1 MELEDHSQAVC
12 DAVMQHH
19 PQRVVIDS
27 LSELRLL
34 ATTSFLYRRQLV
46 AWQQFF
52 AERQCTVLLLG
63 EHIVES
69 TPGVRSLAHGALY
82 LEQVAPEYGAARRRL
97 TILKLRGPA
106 FHTGYHDYSPRR
118 GGVVVYPRLVA
129 SEHRQG
135 FAPELLSSGIAPLDA
150 LLGGG
155 LDRGSTTLL
164 TGPAGSGRAS
174 SDGRSGV

>member
-1 MELEDHSQAVC
+1 MERQ
-12 DAVMQHH
+12 

-34 ATTSFLYRRQLV
+34 ATTPFLYRRQLL

-63 EHIVES
+63 EHIAES

-82 LEQVAPEYGAARRRL
+82 LEQVTPEYGATRRRL
-97 TILKLRGPA
+97 NVLKLRSTA
-106 FHTGYHDYSPRR
+106 FRTGYHDYSIRR
-118 GGVVVYPRLVA
+118 GGAVVYPRLVA
-129 SEHRQG
+129 GEHQQD
-135 FAPELLSSGIAPLDA
+135 FSPAVLPSGIAPLDA

-155 LDRGSTTLL
+155 LVTNI
-164 TGPAGSGRAS
+164 
-174 SDGRSGV
+174 